1 VFRPGPGA
9 IIAALALLLG
19 TGGGCR
25 ASAPEPP
32 EKAAPQAPLPPRFAG
47 AATRIIEAARADEAS
62 YRRLQELCDRIGH
75 RSAGTPSYDRA
86 ATWAVEQLQAFG
98 MSNPRLESVPIN
110 RWVRGRES
118 LTLLTPGG
126 PRPIPMLGLGRS
138 DGTPPEG
145 IAGEVVVV
153 RDFDELER
161 VKDTAK
167 GKIVLYNFPMR
178 EQGDGF
184 GGYGEAVAYRTGGA
198 IRAAQYGAIAAL
210 VRSVTTRGMRTPH
223 TGMMSYQD
231 GVPRIPAA
239 AVPIEDAI
247 MFQRLFD
254 RGDKP
259 TVRLF
264 MEAKNLPD
272 APSPNVLAELPGREK
287 PEEIVV
293 IGAHL
298 DSWDVGCGAHDDGAG
313 VTMTIDAVRLLK
325 ELGLTPRRTVRVVLF
340 TNEERGVDGGRGY
353 AELHRAEAA
362 RHFAAFETDS
372 GGFRPK
378 SIGVGGTDDAVAMV
392 QRYAP
397 LFETLGPVEIRK
409 GGGGADISFL
419 GKDGVP
425 QLGLGTE
432 SGHYFDYHHSDA
444 DTVDKVDP
452 NDYRESLA
460 AFTLMTYVLA
470 EMDETLPRT
479 PPPAPP
485 APPSPQHAPGAGK

>member
-1 VFRPGPGA
+1 VFPPGQKVLV
-9 IIAALALLLG
+9 AAFAMLFA
-19 TGGGCR
+19 TAGCPA
-25 ASAPEPP
+25 ASPEPP
-32 EKAAPQAPLPPRFAG
+32 EKPAQQAPLPARFTD
-47 AATRIIEAARADEAS
+47 AAARIIEAARKDEAS

-86 ATWAVEQLQAFG
+86 AAWSVEQMRAFG
-98 MSNPRLESVPIN
+98 MTNPRLEDVPIN
-110 RWVRGRES
+110 RWTRGRES

-138 DGTPPEG
+138 IGTPADG
-145 IAGEVVVV
+145 IQGEVVVV
-153 RDFDELER
+153 RDFEELER
-161 VKDTAK
+161 VKDTVK

-178 EQGDGF
+178 EQGEGF
-184 GGYGEAVAYRTGGA
+184 GGYGEAVAYRSGGA
-198 IRAAQYGAIAAL
+198 VRAAQHGAIAAL

-239 AVPIEDAI
+239 AIPIEDA
-247 MFQRLFD
+247 MSFQRMQD
-254 RGDKP
+254 RGDRV

-272 APSPNVLAELPGREK
+272 GPSPNVLAELPGREK

-340 TNEERGVDGGRGY
+340 TNEERGIDGGRGY

-362 RHFAAFETDS
+362 RHVAAFETDS

-378 SIGVGGTDDAVAMV
+378 RIGVGGTDEAVAMV
-392 QRYAP
+392 QRYEP

-425 QLGLGTE
+425 LLGLGTE

-460 AFTLMTYVLA
+460 AFTLMTWVLA

-479 PPPAPP
+479 PPPTTPPP
-485 APPSPQHAPGAGK
+485 APAAGVAK